1 MGNLRNKYEEN
12 KDRKLTIKKHS
23 NSNLDNRTQGKHQ
36 TIVWWK
42 EKKKNKPNRIYIC

>member
-12 KDRKLTIKKHS
+12 KEGKLTIKNN
-23 NSNLDNRTQGKHQ
+23 NSNLENRTEGKHQ

-42 EKKKNKPNRIYIC
+42 EKKKDKPNRIYIC